1 MRIYRESAP
10 VSIIEVLNA
19 RDRRAA
25 RQRERLR
32 GGGTLVWLT
41 MNIPGAVKITPPIG
55 EAFEAGVSAI
65 AAAFG
70 GGVRAQQAGLQ
81 PRV

>member
-10 VSIIEVLNA
+10 VSIAEVLNA

-32 GGGTLVWLT
+32 SGGTLVWLT
-41 MNIPGAVKITPPIG
+41 MNITTA
-55 EAFEAGVSAI
+55 SS
-65 AAAFG
+65 
-70 GGVRAQQAGLQ
+70 VRKA
-81 PRV
+81 RF